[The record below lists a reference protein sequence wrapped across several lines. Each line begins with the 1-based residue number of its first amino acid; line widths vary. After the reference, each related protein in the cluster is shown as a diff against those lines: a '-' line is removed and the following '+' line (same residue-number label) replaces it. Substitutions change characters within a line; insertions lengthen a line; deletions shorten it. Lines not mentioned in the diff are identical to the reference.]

1 MPILEALDYQGM
13 NFDGNAWG
21 YQGGYQ
27 QPAAGG
33 YGAPQQQQ
41 GAGTWQQ
48 QPAAAP
54 GAPMQQQ
61 GDTFDLAAYEQQKGP
76 DSTY

>member
-27 QPAAGG
+27 PNSAYGAQQQQQQQQQGSWQQQPPA
-33 YGAPQQQQ
+33 APQQQ
-41 GAGTWQQ
+41 
-48 QPAAAP
+48 
-54 GAPMQQQ
+54 
-61 GDTFDLAAYEQQKGP
+61 GDMFDLAAYEQNKPPTG
-76 DSTY
+76 TGY